1 MTQGVRGVVAVDGPA
16 GTGKST
22 VTRRLATALGARYL
36 DTGAMYRAATLA
48 VLRAGVDPND
58 AGKVLA
64 VVEGTRMLV
73 GTDPLG
79 PTIELADPDPA
90 DLERTEDV
98 AAEIRGP
105 EVTLAVSPVSAVPA
119 VRELIVAQQQQII
132 ADVVAAG
139 GRIVAEGRDI
149 GTTVAPAADLKIY
162 LTASAEARAQRRVDQ
177 DVRAGR
183 AASVEAVLADVQRRD
198 TYDST
203 RKTSPLRKAEDAIE
217 VDTTELDIDGVVAR
231 LVELAEQAGLSAVPE
246 RTGP

>member
-48 VLRAGVDPND
+48 VLRAGVDPAD
-58 AGKVLA
+58 ADKVLA
-64 VVEGTRMLV
+64 VVEGTRMIV
-73 GTDPLG
+73 GTDPLA
-79 PTIELADPDPA
+79 PTIELADPAPE
-90 DLERTEDV
+90 DLSRTEDV

-105 EVTLAVSPVSAVPA
+105 EVTLAVSPVSAVA
-119 VRELIVAQQQQII
+119 EVRALIVAQQQDII
-132 ADVVAAG
+132 AAVVADG

-149 GTTVAPAADLKIY
+149 GTTVAPDADLKIY
-162 LTASAEARAQRRVDQ
+162 LTASATARAQRRVDQ
-177 DVRAGR
+177 DLRAGR
-183 AASVEAVLADVQRRD
+183 AASLDAVLADVQRRD

-203 RKTSPLRKAEDAIE
+203 RATSPLRRAQDAVE

-231 LVELAEQAGLSAVPE
+231 LVELAGQHGLSAVPE